1 MKAKTVRF
9 LCLLL
14 CLLMLVPFSL
24 TACGGGGDDNGD
36 GTTKAPT
43 NTVAPDGGEDDTI
56 DLENPNFTEWVEVYD
71 MGVDGGAR
79 QINFLT
85 YTDYNTSTYFFRH
98 EGDADLE
105 DGDALA
111 IAAGSRTMAIE
122 EAYKVAFNVIDNDKV
137 GTTLQ
142 ASVMGNG
149 GEYDLI
155 YPHPTVEMNTILT
168 NGLLQNLYAF
178 DAIDLSKPWWNQDQ
192 VHAYSIDDWLVLG
205 VNNMSICGQSMVSI
219 VYNKDIYSQEKIG
232 EDLYGMVYNGQWT
245 VGALKTMAM
254 KFGEG
259 AGDDM
264 ILDQNDK
271 CGWFANYHNYNYW
284 AFGGRVFDKDA
295 NGEFYIAIDATQAD
309 QMSKALY
316 DILWSSEDK
325 VWCVQDPSNNA
336 TFGSSKVLAA
346 FYQGNALFY
355 TYDLGAL
362 YKHLWNCSF
371 DVGYL
376 PYPMLNTEQDA
387 YYSASSAGFF
397 GIPQKVADKKASGI
411 LLEALAIHSYTHMRK
426 TFFETILL
434 SRMSEN
440 PEDYKM
446 LSFIHDTKIYDWG
459 LRHIVEHERQDSPS
473 SQNFLVYYVVTKKQ
487 ESVSGYVSSR
497 KKLWDRLLD
506 DLSKIRN
513 SEFEG

>member
-1 MKAKTVRF
+1 MKMKFTKA

-24 TACGGGGDDNGD
+24 TACGGGGDEGGD
-36 GTTKAPT
+36 ETTKAT
-43 NTVAPDGGEDDTI
+43 TSTKAPSDDDGEDL
-56 DLENPNFTEWVEVYD
+56 DLESPDYTEWVEVYD

-85 YTDYNTSTYFFRH
+85 YSEYSERYYFFRH

-105 DGDALA
+105 EGDALA
-111 IAAGSRTMAIE
+111 ISAGSRTMAIE

-232 EDLYGMVYNGQWT
+232 EDLYGMVYDGKWT

-259 AGDDM
+259 AGDDL

-271 CGWFANYHNYNYW
+271 CGLFANYHNYFYW
-284 AFGGRVFDKDA
+284 GFGGRVFDKDD
-295 NGEFYIAIDATQAD
+295 NGDYYIAIDPSRSDEMA
-309 QMSKALY
+309 KALY
-316 DILWSSEDK
+316 DLLWNSEDS
-325 VWCVQDPSNNA
+325 VWNVSGDL
-336 TFGSSKVLAA
+336 VLPA
-346 FYQGNALFY
+346 FKQGNALFY
-355 TYDLGAL
+355 SFDLGAL
-362 YKHLWNCSF
+362 FRNLWDCSF
-371 DVGYL
+371 QVGYL
-376 PYPMLNTEQDA
+376 PFPKLNETQDQ
-387 YYSASSAGFF
+387 YYSGSSAGFF
-397 GIPQKVADKKASGI
+397 GIPQKVVDKKASGT
-411 LLEALAIHSYTHMRK
+411 LMEALAIHSYTNHRK

-459 LRHIVEHERQDSPS
+459 LRHIVEHERSDAPS
-473 SQNFLVYYVVTKKQ
+473 SQNFLVYYVVLKKQ
-487 ESVSGYVSSR
+487 ESVSNYVQSR
-497 KKLWDRLLD
+497 GKLWNRLLE
-506 DLSKIRN
+506 DLNKIRN
-513 SEFEG
+513 SKLEA